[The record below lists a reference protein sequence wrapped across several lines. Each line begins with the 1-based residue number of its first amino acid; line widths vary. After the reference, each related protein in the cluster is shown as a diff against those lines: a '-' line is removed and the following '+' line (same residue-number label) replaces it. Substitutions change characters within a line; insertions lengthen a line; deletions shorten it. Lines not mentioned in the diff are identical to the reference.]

1 MFVCAVL
8 FSSRSIC
15 IFIATTLHYF
25 QLVVAFWFNV
35 MSFDVCKAFINL
47 VEQRSGADK
56 SKKAPQ
62 VGATDTKKKTF
73 KIYSCYAWGFPFV
86 VVAASHV
93 ADQLSVLEDYRPA
106 YAGHVDQP
114 GNHMCWRHAWRG
126 PLGPGWETVWASST
140 LAEWRAWLA
149 REAAGVKGEV

>member
-114 GNHMCWRHAWRG
+114 GNHMCWFNNKMGYGMFFAL
-126 PLGPGWETVWASST
+126 PVAT
-140 LAEWRAWLA
+140 LMLENFLLFVTTLVCMFNKDR
-149 REAAGVKGEV
+149 